1 MTETF
6 ILSNK
11 EFELLLRI
19 ATGKNSFIL
28 PYCAEVIKEEEAD
41 HLIRNME
48 QKGLLCRVEDH
59 IAPDNILT
67 AILRSM
73 AAAQAVIAI
82 KNGKTMIYFGTL
94 IVLLSGYERRE
105 DGLKLKVYAGI
116 DELSESEDV
125 LEAINRKC
133 ICHFINA
140 DKTLRYKTLAA
151 ALKSKLFNG
160 TEKRFSNREA
170 FHDT

>member
-11 EFELLLRI
+11 EFELMLRI
-19 ATGKNSFIL
+19 ATGKSSFIL
-28 PYCAEVIKEEEAD
+28 PYCAETIEEEEAD
-41 HLIRNME
+41 YLISNME
-48 QKGLLCRVEDH
+48 QKGLLCRVEDCV
-59 IAPDNILT
+59 APDNVLT

-82 KNGKTMIYFGTL
+82 KNGKAMIYFGSM
-94 IVLLSGYERRE
+94 IVLLAGYERRE
-105 DGLKLKVYAGI
+105 DGLKLKVYTGI
-116 DELSESEDV
+116 DELLESEDV
-125 LEAINRKC
+125 LEAMNRKC
-133 ICHFINA
+133 ICHFIHA
-140 DKTLRYKTLAA
+140 DKTLQYKTLAA

-160 TEKRFSNREA
+160 PEKRLSNREA